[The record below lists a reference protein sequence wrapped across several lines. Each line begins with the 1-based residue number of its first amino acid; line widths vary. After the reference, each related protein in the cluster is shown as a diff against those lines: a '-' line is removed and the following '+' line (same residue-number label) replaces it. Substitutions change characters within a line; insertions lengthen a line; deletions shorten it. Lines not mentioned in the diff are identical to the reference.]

1 MRFFNVMNRF
11 YYGRVGEQYGDE
23 RLDGLNNIVITNYE
37 TLRYY
42 QASFALVDWAF
53 IVFNEI

>member
-1 MRFFNVMNRF
+1 MNRF